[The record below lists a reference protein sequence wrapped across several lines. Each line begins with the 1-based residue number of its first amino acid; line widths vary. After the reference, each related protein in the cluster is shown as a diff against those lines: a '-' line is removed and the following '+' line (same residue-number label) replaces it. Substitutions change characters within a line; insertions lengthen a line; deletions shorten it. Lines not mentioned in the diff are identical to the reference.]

1 MSCDTFLGVPY
12 NIASASALLYFMC
25 KLTGY
30 TPGKFVHHMNDVH
43 IYENHMDGV
52 GIMQDRVERPL
63 PTLTITLPDVMVKH
77 ETEEQLVPV
86 PFDDILMGAF
96 NKKGFDRLINALTVD
111 NFDLQGYDPHE
122 TIKVEMAV

>member
-1 MSCDTFLGVPY
+1 
-12 NIASASALLYFMC
+12 
-25 KLTGY
+25 
-30 TPGKFVHHMNDVH
+30 MNDVH

-52 GIMQDRVERPL
+52 GILQDREERPL

-111 NFDLQGYDPHE
+111 NFDLQGYDPHDS
-122 TIKVEMAV
+122 IKVAMAV